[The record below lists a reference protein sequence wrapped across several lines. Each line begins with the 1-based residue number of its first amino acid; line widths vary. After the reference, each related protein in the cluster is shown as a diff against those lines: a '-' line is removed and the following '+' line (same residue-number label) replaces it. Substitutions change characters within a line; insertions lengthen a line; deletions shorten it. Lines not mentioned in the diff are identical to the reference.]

1 MEISNQENSLITSF
15 EDDNSTNTLNL
26 KSIVDTFIS
35 KIRQKMSITETDLSF
50 LVSNFGETVE
60 NILNYFNISD
70 PEVDLVKSMFSKSK
84 TFKAQKTI
92 QSQNIRTVD
101 PEEGMLGYRTETRL
115 KNGRNILMNIKETF
129 QYLPITK
136 TLANIILNKH
146 YFHLINNEKI
156 SSDQCPKIIKSF
168 TDTETFRNHPFL
180 KKFPKSIRI
189 SLYYDCVEMAN
200 IGGSKTGFN
209 NIALFYFTIQNLSYP
224 VNTELQN
231 IFILLA
237 CYARD
242 LKKYGFRKI
251 LEPLVEELKHLE
263 TEKGIEVSLLNE
275 TSYILRAVLLDFI
288 GDGVAVHEILGL
300 LSPSCKCFCREC
312 LCQRNDLRRSI
323 HRHELRS
330 KELHERYLQQ
340 ISEGQASPQDFG
352 IQENSI
358 LNDLNFFNS
367 TENFSYDVMHDIFEG
382 VCPMDIKFVLRH
394 FVIEV
399 KILTVD
405 SINER
410 INNFRYGPLEAKNKP
425 SPNFTYPMLY
435 NTKSKNIRQR
445 AVQCWVLLRV
455 FPFLFNKYLTPPCQK
470 YMELIILMIKI
481 VEIVF
486 STEITQYMLSE
497 LERCIELH
505 ERTFCTLFP
514 EVNLINKHHHLRHY
528 VSFIIR
534 RGPIVLY
541 CCLRYE
547 AKHFEIKKNNITE
560 RKLQKY
566 SGFNYVNTIL
576 HSKRKHCSV

>member
-1 MEISNQENSLITSF
+1 MDCFLCRKIIIFANARHHFSNDHDLFFENGDCNSNFVCINDDCVINFTTFKSFRRHFLNFHTNIQNDKSTNPDHGNLNGEIMEISNQENSLITSF

-251 LEPLVEELKHLE
+251 LEPLVEELKHFR
-263 TEKGIEVSLLNE
+263 K
-275 TSYILRAVLLDFI
+275 
-288 GDGVAVHEILGL
+288 
-300 LSPSCKCFCREC
+300 
-312 LCQRNDLRRSI
+312 RN
-323 HRHELRS
+323 
-330 KELHERYLQQ
+330 
-340 ISEGQASPQDFG
+340 
-352 IQENSI
+352 
-358 LNDLNFFNS
+358 
-367 TENFSYDVMHDIFEG
+367 
-382 VCPMDIKFVLRH
+382 
-394 FVIEV
+394 
-399 KILTVD
+399 
-405 SINER
+405 
-410 INNFRYGPLEAKNKP
+410 
-425 SPNFTYPMLY
+425 
-435 NTKSKNIRQR
+435 
-445 AVQCWVLLRV
+445 
-455 FPFLFNKYLTPPCQK
+455 
-470 YMELIILMIKI
+470 
-481 VEIVF
+481 
-486 STEITQYMLSE
+486 
-497 LERCIELH
+497 
-505 ERTFCTLFP
+505 
-514 EVNLINKHHHLRHY
+514 
-528 VSFIIR
+528 
-534 RGPIVLY
+534 
-541 CCLRYE
+541 
-547 AKHFEIKKNNITE
+547 
-560 RKLQKY
+560 
-566 SGFNYVNTIL
+566 
-576 HSKRKHCSV
+576 